1 MITSRVE
8 QHLIPFIK
16 AKCPKLGYR
25 LNAVNCVKNHMHI
38 LITLSPSDLIADVA
52 KNLKG
57 ASAHYINKELSLG
70 DNLYWQRGYGV
81 LSISKKDISRVTR
94 YIREQKTHHQA
105 GTLIDD
111 LERYNAEG

>member
-1 MITSRVE
+1 MARVYHELIFHFVWTTKNREPMITSRVE

-25 LNAVNCVKNHMHI
+25 LN
-38 LITLSPSDLIADVA
+38 
-52 KNLKG
+52 
-57 ASAHYINKELSLG
+57 SAHYINKELSLG